1 MACSNKWCLLG
12 PHKPISNIY
21 VSMHNS
27 HAANSYESTNAG
39 AKKSLWE
46 WQLNVCFV
54 FFCFFIFQLH
64 HAVWDVCNK
73 KTGHSEAGSLSD
85 RPPFKY
91 HFFSSSPPSFVSPGD
106 IASNFRTGKRAPCR
120 WTKDITKH
128 SLPST
133 ANPHRS
139 QGKHFIR
146 RIIDWIQSFMFF
158 PKVFTDFILEM
169 GKKKAQ
175 HVQLLTEKVQPEK
188 KVWPFC
194 LFPSEGW
201 RSVCL
206 VSLSFVAA
214 QTMPQ
219 PSTMVYERPN
229 MKLLSFPKNKSQK
242 TSSNVSSQQSMGANV
257 PECMF

>member
-1 MACSNKWCLLG
+1 MTAEC
-12 PHKPISNIY
+12 
-21 VSMHNS
+21 V
-27 HAANSYESTNAG
+27 
-39 AKKSLWE
+39 
-46 WQLNVCFV
+46 
-54 FFCFFIFQLH
+54 FCFFIFQLH
-64 HAVWDVCNK
+64 HAIWDVCNK

-106 IASNFRTGKRAPCR
+106 IASNFRAGKRAPCR

-169 GKKKAQ
+169 GKKKLKFNLDTSSWSVPFFVFIRLHCA
-175 HVQLLTEKVQPEK
+175 K
-188 KVWPFC
+188 KKKKSKTWK
-194 LFPSEGW
+194 
-201 RSVCL
+201 
-206 VSLSFVAA
+206 
-214 QTMPQ
+214 
-219 PSTMVYERPN
+219 N
-229 MKLLSFPKNKSQK
+229 NKSKRVQ
-242 TSSNVSSQQSMGANV
+242 THNAYSS
-257 PECMF
+257 

>member
-73 KTGHSEAGSLSD
+73 KTGHSEARSLSD

-158 PKVFTDFILEM
+158 LKVFTDFILEM
-169 GKKKAQ
+169 GKKK
-175 HVQLLTEKVQPEK
+175 
-188 KVWPFC
+188 
-194 LFPSEGW
+194 
-201 RSVCL
+201 
-206 VSLSFVAA
+206 LS
-214 QTMPQ
+214 TC
-219 PSTMVYERPN
+219 
-229 MKLLSFPKNKSQK
+229 SF
-242 TSSNVSSQQSMGANV
+242 
-257 PECMF
+257 

>member
-54 FFCFFIFQLH
+54 FFCLFIFQLH

-73 KTGHSEAGSLSD
+73 KTGHSEARSLSD

-106 IASNFRTGKRAPCR
+106 IASNFRAGKRAPCR

-169 GKKKAQ
+169 GKKK
-175 HVQLLTEKVQPEK
+175 
-188 KVWPFC
+188 
-194 LFPSEGW
+194 
-201 RSVCL
+201 
-206 VSLSFVAA
+206 LS
-214 QTMPQ
+214 TC
-219 PSTMVYERPN
+219 
-229 MKLLSFPKNKSQK
+229 SF
-242 TSSNVSSQQSMGANV
+242 
-257 PECMF
+257 